1 MEEDVEGLT
10 DLRDCLMTPGLG
22 LTTVDLLYNRIGK
35 TSVLCC
41 ALLCCAVLYY
51 TVLHKCCGLWML
63 KRGRYHM
70 TRKLKPYCISFLN
83 SDCIMLLEFWIVR
96 KALLMSKWVWLW
108 MSIIK
113 IAHALRWKRFTSHQ
127 KTFQN
132 FGLCNLCS
140 LSIRNF
146 LYIIKFYCLT
156 VALFAELK
164 F

>member
-35 TSVLCC
+35 TFVLCC
-41 ALLCCAVLYY
+41 TLLCCAVLCCVALYY
-51 TVLHKCCGLWML
+51 TVLHKCCGLWMS
-63 KRGRYHM
+63 KRGRYH
-70 TRKLKPYCISFLN
+70 TTNCISFLN
-83 SDCIMLLEFWIVR
+83 SDCIMLLELWIVR
-96 KALLMSKWVWLW
+96 KALLMSMWVW

-113 IAHALRWKRFTSHQ
+113 IAHQLRWKRFRSHH